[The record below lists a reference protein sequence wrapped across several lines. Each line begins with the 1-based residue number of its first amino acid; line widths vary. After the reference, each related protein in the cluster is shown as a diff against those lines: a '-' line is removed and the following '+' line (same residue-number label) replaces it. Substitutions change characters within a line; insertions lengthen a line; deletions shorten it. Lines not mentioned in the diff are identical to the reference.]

1 MKNQYNLKTST
12 FAISIIALSL
22 SIILGYVEALVPIN
36 IGVVGIKLG
45 LSNIITII
53 CLKILNV
60 RTTLLINIL
69 RISIIGILFSNLT
82 RFLISISGFL
92 LSFIALLFTL
102 KLLKFNIVLSS
113 IFGGIFHNI
122 GQILIVSII
131 IANLSIYNLLYLYI
145 IFGAIS
151 GFIIGIISDIC
162 YKKVSKVVF
171 E

>member
-1 MKNQYNLKTST
+1 MKNQYNLKTSA

-131 IANLSIYNLLYLYI
+131 IANISIYNLLYLFI

-162 YKKVSKVVF
+162 YKKVYKVVF